1 MLGEIASFSLL
12 AFTSIFFIVDPIAIL
27 PVFLALTSGQTPE
40 ERRRTAWRAAAV
52 ACGVLIVFSLL
63 GMLIFKLF
71 GITIGAFRIA
81 GGILLLR
88 VALDMLHGQTSR
100 TKSTEEDR
108 IDASAREDVAI
119 TPLAVPQLAGPGSIA
134 TVTLLANPGEF
145 SWKVIPVLVSVVVTC
160 AAAWLLMAGA
170 QRFQRW
176 LGDTGTRIL
185 MKLMGLL
192 LAAVAI
198 QFIAQGIQELLPSIL
213 SAAKG
218 S

>member
-1 MLGEIASFSLL
+1 MLGEVASFSLL

-27 PVFLALTSGQTPE
+27 PVFLALTANQTRD
-40 ERRRTAWRAAAV
+40 ERRRTALRASVV
-52 ACGVLIVFSLL
+52 AGGVLIVFSLL

-100 TKSTEEDR
+100 TKSTAEDR
-108 IDASAREDVAI
+108 AEASERDDVAI

-134 TVTLLANPGEF
+134 TVTLMANPGDF
-145 SWKVIPVLVSVVVTC
+145 SWKVIPVLVSVVLTC
-160 AAAWLLMAGA
+160 AASWLLMVGA
-170 QRFQRW
+170 ERFQRW

-198 QFIAQGIQELLPSIL
+198 QFVAQGVQELLPSIL
-213 SAAKG
+213 SGKG

>member
-1 MLGEIASFSLL
+1 VLGEIASFSLL
-12 AFTSIFFIVDPIAIL
+12 AFTSIFFIVDPIAIV
-27 PVFLALTSGQTPE
+27 PVFLALTASQTPE
-40 ERRRTAWRAAAV
+40 ERRRTAWRASVV

-108 IDASAREDVAI
+108 KDATAREDVAI

-145 SWKVIPVLVSVVVTC
+145 SWKVIPVLASVVVTC

-198 QFIAQGIQELLPSIL
+198 QFVAQGLQELLPFIL
-213 SAAKG
+213 ASKG

>member
-1 MLGEIASFSLL
+1 
-12 AFTSIFFIVDPIAIL
+12 
-27 PVFLALTSGQTPE
+27 
-40 ERRRTAWRAAAV
+40 V
-52 ACGVLIVFSLL
+52 AGGVLILFSVM

-71 GITIGAFRIA
+71 GITIGAFRVA

-88 VALDMLHGQTSR
+88 VALDMLHGQETR
-100 TKSTEEDR
+100 TKSTTEDR
-108 IDASAREDVAI
+108 AEASARDDVAI

-145 SWKVIPVLVSVVVTC
+145 SWKVIPVLVSVVLTC
-160 AAAWLLMAGA
+160 AASWLLMIGA
-170 QRFQRW
+170 ERFQRW

-198 QFIAQGIQELLPSIL
+198 QFVAQGIQELLPQIL
-213 SAAKG
+213 AAKAA
-218 S
+218 

>member
-12 AFTSIFFIVDPIAIL
+12 AFTSIFFIVDPIAIV
-27 PVFLALTSGQTPE
+27 PVFLALTSGQTPV
-40 ERRRTAWRAAAV
+40 ERRRTAMRASLV
-52 ACGVLIVFSLL
+52 AGGVLIAFALA

-71 GITIGAFRIA
+71 GITIGAFRVA

-100 TKSTEEDR
+100 TKSTVEDR
-108 IDASAREDVAI
+108 AEASSREDVAI
-119 TPLAVPQLAGPGSIA
+119 TPLAVPQLAGPGSLA
-134 TVTLLANPGEF
+134 TVSLLANPGEL
-145 SWKVIPVLVSVVVTC
+145 SWKVIPVLASIVVTC
-160 AAAWLLMAGA
+160 AASWLLMIGA
-170 QRFQRW
+170 QRFQKL

-198 QFIAQGIQELLPSIL
+198 QFVAQGIQELLPTIL
-213 SAAKG
+213 AG
-218 S
+218 RNG